1 MMLNPLTDT
10 AARQQRGSVLFVV
23 LIIMVMVMLMGISS
37 MRAAVFSS
45 KVSTGVQ
52 SDAMS
57 FEAAETGIFVT
68 FHDLQGMNG
77 EQLMSAI
84 DGTGSAYCI
93 KDGTRKGAECG
104 TSDYLDERELLT
116 AGAYVRQNG
125 YRPIPGELISTSGG
139 LPTSPYVFYQID
151 ILGTSAMPSYNTESF
166 HLQETLKPGPKVD

>member
-1 MMLNPLTDT
+1 MTRSRYIDI
-10 AARQQRGSVLFVV
+10 AARSQRGSVLFVV

-37 MRAAVFSS
+37 MRAGVFSS

-52 SDAMS
+52 ADAMV

-68 FHDLQGMNG
+68 YHDLHVMDGAT
-77 EQLMSAI
+77 LTSAI
-84 DGTGSAYCI
+84 EGNGKAYCI
-93 KDGTRKGAECG
+93 IKGVRENSKCKDE
-104 TSDYLDERELLT
+104 DFLDERELLT
-116 AGAYVRQNG
+116 AGAYIRQNG

-151 ILGTSAMPSYNTESF
+151 ILGTSGMPKYNAESF